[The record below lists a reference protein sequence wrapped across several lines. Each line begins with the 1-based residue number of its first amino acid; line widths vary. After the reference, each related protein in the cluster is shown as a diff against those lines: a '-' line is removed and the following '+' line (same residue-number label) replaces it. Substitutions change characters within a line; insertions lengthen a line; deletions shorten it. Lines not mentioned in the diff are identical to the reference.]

1 MNEKDTEEIYQHLRI
16 TFSNWLET
24 KGATVKK
31 NLEDEIIF
39 NSTISFNDKRR
50 RLIVL
55 FGSLIQSW
63 FSTETNESKHKS
75 LLRKDCELQTKAT
88 CNDKCVF
95 TKQGKCK
102 LHISEKFKDI
112 NLANY
117 LMLKLFDEL
126 IRYAEKRREIFKNEI
141 SKLVFLDKPIRIG
154 DQYILPE
161 NTIEW
166 SDFLRFS
173 WSEDVS
179 ETPHFYEEFSSSPE
193 FIEGPEDVSELLEL
207 PISLKTVLNP
217 NDPKTNLLKYYE
229 ITDEKNLTDILDE
242 LDIDSRYVGYTPEK
256 VTFDNSVLKK
266 MYRIKKAAFIQI
278 NLLTKDFIVEK
289 NISSVGLK
297 NAEIKK
303 IYVIVI
309 THESSGFIIKT
320 PDDISLR
327 IDDLPEILKLS
338 TPRQ

>member
-1 MNEKDTEEIYQHLRI
+1 
-16 TFSNWLET
+16 
-24 KGATVKK
+24 
-31 NLEDEIIF
+31 
-39 NSTISFNDKRR
+39 
-50 RLIVL
+50 
-55 FGSLIQSW
+55 
-63 FSTETNESKHKS
+63 
-75 LLRKDCELQTKAT
+75 
-88 CNDKCVF
+88 
-95 TKQGKCK
+95 
-102 LHISEKFKDI
+102 
-112 NLANY
+112 
-117 LMLKLFDEL
+117 MLKLFDEL